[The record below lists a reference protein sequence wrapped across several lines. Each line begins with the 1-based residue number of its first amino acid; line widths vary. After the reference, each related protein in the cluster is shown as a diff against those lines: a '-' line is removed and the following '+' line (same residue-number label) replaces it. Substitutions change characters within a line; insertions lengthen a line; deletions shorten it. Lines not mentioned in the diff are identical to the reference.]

1 MNDFFKN
8 GCIPV
13 TLFSNMLTFRDSNKP
28 LKLDG
33 ALSETMT
40 TFDFNVSHSNPK
52 DQKLIY
58 EVGKEIN
65 FNNKQ

>member
-1 MNDFFKN
+1 MIFFIN
-8 GCIPV
+8 GCIPI

-28 LKLDG
+28 FKLDG
-33 ALSETMT
+33 ALSEAMT

-52 DQKLIY
+52 DQNLIY